1 MSTVPQSVWTSP
13 AANASRAA
21 TGSSINTI
29 SRRKPYFLANTLSG
43 LGFVPRLAAMT
54 GSQPPQ
60 TL

>member
-21 TGSSINTI
+21 TGSSISTI
-29 SRRKPYFLANTLSG
+29 STRKPYFFAKTLSG
-43 LGFVPRLAAMT
+43 FGLVPRLAAIT
-54 GSQPPQ
+54 GSQPAQ